1 MLNSFL
7 KTILTLSFALFCA
20 SALAEKSHDT
30 AKMVER
36 IEGLEQQVKLLEERV
51 PKRIRK
57 LPLDLPHL
65 STNGAIQESMSR
77 LESMFNMNFIQ
88 YHREITQNR
97 KFCTKESFQEY
108 TNFLKKTKWVEN
120 IVQNKSLLYVSPN
133 GSAKV
138 LKEGSKNGLYAWMIK
153 VPLKIS
159 IENMEGKKDHD
170 IVITMTV
177 QRASEL
183 VHPAGMLITELQ
195 FKEV

>member
-7 KTILTLSFALFCA
+7 KTTITIFFALFCA
-20 SALAEKSHDT
+20 SIFAGKPHDT

-97 KFCTKESFQEY
+97 KFCTKDSFQEY
-108 TNFLKKTKWVEN
+108 TNFLKKNKWVEN
-120 IVQNKSLLYVSPN
+120 IVQNKSLLYATPN

-138 LKEGSKNGLYAWMIK
+138 LKEGSKDGLYAWMIS
-153 VPLKIS
+153 VPLTVS
-159 IENMEGKKDHD
+159 IENMKSKKDHN
-170 IVITMTV
+170 ITVTMTI

-183 VHPAGMLITELQ
+183 VHPAGMLITEIK
-195 FKEV
+195 FKEA

>member
-1 MLNSFL
+1 M
-7 KTILTLSFALFCA
+7 LSFAFFCS
-20 SALAEKSHDT
+20 SAFAEKSHDT

-36 IEGLEQQVKLLEERV
+36 IEVLEQQVKLLEERV

-77 LESMFNMNFIQ
+77 LESMFTMNFIQ

-108 TNFLKKTKWVEN
+108 TNFLKNTKWVED
-120 IVQNKSLLYVSPN
+120 IVQNKSLLYVTPN

-138 LKEGSKNGLYAWMIK
+138 LKEGSKNDLYAWMLSVPIK
-153 VPLKIS
+153 VS
-159 IENMEGKKDHD
+159 IENMKSKKEHN
-170 IVITMTV
+170 ITVTMTI

-183 VHPAGMLITELQ
+183 VHPAGMLISEIK
-195 FKEV
+195 FEEA